1 VYKVV
6 DTSEDME
13 QRQQWLTNHAVI
25 ITEEGPM
32 GVCSREEVKDL
43 IQHHLGISKHEF
55 SVYRSNPEPFIAF
68 FHDTYARDVV
78 FAATRII
85 DGPVEL
91 GFHAWELDRFGE
103 REIIPYLEADE
114 IHHPPTRHCG
124 RDLHQW
130 NHPRDDDV
138 DKDRE
143 QKRPRARNLI
153 SRFSDWMDGRGK
165 SRDRQVERGRDW
177 LRGESSRGRYMASN
191 EMSPPPSR
199 VSSPEERRALR
210 GLWQSKGGNSPTKSN
225 NAAEGSKSLQFVG
238 TIPHHGGYQT
248 DAILII
254 PHDHDFGADM
264 M

>member
-13 QRQQWLTNHAVI
+13 QCQQWLTNDAVI

-103 REIIPYLEADE
+103 GEIIPYLEVDE
-114 IHHPPTRHCG
+114 IHRPPTRHCG

-130 NHPRDDDV
+130 NHPRGHGRTAES
-138 DKDRE
+138 DK
-143 QKRPRARNLI
+143 
-153 SRFSDWMDGRGK
+153 
-165 SRDRQVERGRDW
+165 V
-177 LRGESSRGRYMASN
+177 
-191 EMSPPPSR
+191 
-199 VSSPEERRALR
+199 
-210 GLWQSKGGNSPTKSN
+210 T
-225 NAAEGSKSLQFVG
+225 
-238 TIPHHGGYQT
+238 T
-248 DAILII
+248 
-254 PHDHDFGADM
+254 
-264 M
+264 